1 MNQEESKRQ
10 FEAVYRETIRR
21 QGAEQLL
28 AWLENTDF
36 FTAPASARYH
46 LAEAGGLCQHSLHVY
61 GCLVKLVKDWQGM
74 GYAAIDAITEESI
87 AICGLLHDL
96 CKVNFY
102 QVEMRNRKNPTTG
115 AWESVPYYTIDD
127 QLNFGHGSGS
137 YYVISKFM
145 RLTVPE
151 AMGIRWHM
159 GAFQEGEARDAG
171 AAFEKYPL
179 ALLTHIA
186 DMMAADL
193 LESESNAADNR

>member
-1 MNQEESKRQ
+1 MNKEEIKRQ
-10 FEAVYRETIRR
+10 FETIFRENIHR
-21 QGAEQLL
+21 QGADQLL

-36 FTAPASARYH
+36 FTAPASTRYH
-46 LAEAGGLCQHSLHVY
+46 LAEEGGLCLHSLHVY
-61 GCLVKLVKDWQGM
+61 ECLIKLVKDWQGM
-74 GYAAIDAITEESI
+74 GYEAVDAITDENI

-102 QVEMRNRKNPTTG
+102 QVEMRNKKNSATG
-115 AWESVPYYTIDD
+115 AWEQVPYYTIDD

-137 YYVISKFM
+137 YFVASKFI

-159 GAFQEGEARDAG
+159 GAFQDGEAREAG

-179 ALLTHIA
+179 ALLTHMA

-193 LESESNAADNR
+193 IETEN